1 MTASDRRRDAREL
14 VLLYAATL
22 VVTVGLTLL
31 QGSVGWL
38 RGYLLVFVA
47 ATFLYL
53 PLEVLQRRGL
63 DPADFGIHRRHPR
76 RALAVFGLV
85 VLVTFPPYLAG
96 FHVWQTQWLRQS
108 WAPAAARFD
117 RWPAEMADPPRLV
130 KLRDG
135 EVRLFTEGDGLVL
148 EWHLPAGQPFRAAV
162 DSDAAL
168 VPVGGRH
175 LARAE
180 GQRLDVQGQSDG
192 RVRFEAPGSRLT
204 LDVEAGGD
212 RLPGERLRLG
222 TALVAADEM
231 PFTAKRGFWW
241 LLDLILVQL
250 LLVALPEEVFY
261 RGYLQTRLDRLVG
274 RDRRFL
280 GVDVNWTS
288 MLLTSA
294 LFALGHFATIPSPHR
309 LAVFFP
315 SLLFGWMRRA
325 SGGILAAV
333 LYHAACN
340 ILVELAGTFYG

>member
-1 MTASDRRRDAREL
+1 MTATDRRRDAREL

-53 PLEVLQRRGL
+53 PLEVLHRRGI
-63 DPADFGIHRRHPR
+63 DPAEFGIHRERRR

-85 VLVTFPPYLAG
+85 VLVTFPPYLGG
-96 FHVWQTQWLRQS
+96 FHVWQTEWLRRPF
-108 WAPAAARFD
+108 APAEARFD
-117 RWPAEMADPPRLV
+117 RWPAEMQDAPRLNA
-130 KLRDG
+130 LRDG
-135 EVRLFTEGDGLVL
+135 EVRFFSERGGLVL
-148 EWHLPAGQPFRAAV
+148 EWHLPAGQPFRATV
-162 DSDAAL
+162 ESDAAV
-168 VPVGGRH
+168 VPIGGRH

-180 GQRLDVQGQSDG
+180 GRRLEVAGGSDG
-192 RVRFEAPGSRLT
+192 RVRFEAPGARLA

-212 RLPGERLRLG
+212 RLPAERLRLG

-231 PFTAKRGFWW
+231 PFRAKRGFWW
-241 LLDLILVQL
+241 LLDLVLVQL

-261 RGYLQTRLDRLVG
+261 RGYVQTRLDRLVG

-280 GVDVNWTS
+280 GADVNWTS
-288 MLLTSA
+288 VLVTSA
-294 LFALGHFATIPSPHR
+294 LFAVGHVATIPSPHR

-325 SGGILAAV
+325 SGGVMAPV

-340 ILVELAGTFYG
+340 ILVELAAAFYA